1 LQNAEV
7 SDVANQSL
15 NDIIRRGGM
24 ADLLGH
30 EDELRLGRAVQ
41 AGRQAEDRL
50 TAGTSTD
57 AQADRF
63 LEAEGMRARN
73 ELVVRN
79 VRLAQSVARRYRLR
93 SGGDTEDLFMYGVQG
108 LFRAAELFDPDKGFK
123 FSTYATLWVRQAI
136 NGALSD
142 VGPAMHVPYPQQL
155 NEVRLRALVEEEGHT
170 IDEAAAVLGMTRQ
183 TAHQLLAACVV
194 PASLD
199 QPLSAGDDNH
209 TLGDRIQTER
219 SPGYDLVDDG
229 VAAVGQHGSVSPIL
243 ELLDPQERQIMQYF
257 LSAEGDMPTLD
268 DVAEATGMPATLVR
282 SKRIS
287 ARSKLAHPAANV
299 RQQLSRA
306 C

>member
-1 LQNAEV
+1 
-7 SDVANQSL
+7 VANQSL

-30 EDELRLGRAVQ
+30 EDELRLGRTVQ
-41 AGRQAEDRL
+41 AGRA
-50 TAGTSTD
+50 
-57 AQADRF
+57 AQARLDTGESNEPAGDRF
-63 LEAEGMRARN
+63 LAADGMRARN

-108 LFRAAELFDPDKGFK
+108 LFRAAELFDPTKGFK

-155 NEVRLRALVEEEGHT
+155 NEVRLRALVEEDGCS
-170 IDEAAAVLGMTRQ
+170 IDDAAAVLGMTRQ

-199 QPLSAGDDNH
+199 QPLSAGDENH
-209 TLGDRIQTER
+209 TLGDRIETDR
-219 SPGYDLVDDG
+219 TAGYELVDDG
-229 VAAVGQHGSVSPIL
+229 VASVDQHGSVSPVL
-243 ELLDPQERQIMQYF
+243 DLLDRQEREIMSFF
-257 LSAEGDMPTLD
+257 LNADGDVPTLD
-268 DVAEATGMPATLVR
+268 DVAAATGMPATLVR

-299 RQQLSRA
+299 RQHLSRVG
-306 C
+306 

>member
-1 LQNAEV
+1 M
-7 SDVANQSL
+7 ANHSL

-41 AGRQAEDRL
+41 AGRQAQDRL
-50 TAGTSTD
+50 DASTSTD
-57 AQADRF
+57 TAADGW
-63 LEAEGMRARN
+63 LAAEGMRARN

-155 NEVRLRALVEEEGHT
+155 NEVRLRTLVEEEGHT

-199 QPLSAGDDNH
+199 QPLVAGDDGH
-209 TLGDRIQTER
+209 TLGDRIESER
-219 SPGYDLVDDG
+219 PAGYVGVDDS
-229 VAAVGQHGSVSPIL
+229 VASDDQVGALAPVLS
-243 ELLDPQERQIMQYF
+243 LLDRHERTIMELF
-257 LSAEGDMPTLD
+257 LSAEGDAPTLD
-268 DVAEATGMPATLVR
+268 EVAASTGLPATLVR

-299 RQQLSRA
+299 RQQLSRVG
-306 C
+306 